1 MQFKDDNSKFA
12 FVEIV
17 YDSRDAGGDFFGAC
31 CCKTGVKGRPCNHLI
46 ATYFLKDKL
55 VRPSAQ
61 PVNRF
66 AKAQGKLPQA
76 KKQLRF

>member
-1 MQFKDDNSKFA
+1 MQFKDDSSKFA

-17 YDSRDAGGDFFGAC
+17 YDSRDATGDFFGAC

-46 ATYFLKDKL
+46 ATYFLKNKL

-61 PVNRF
+61 PINRF

-76 KKQLRF
+76 KKKLRF

>member
-1 MQFKDDNSKFA
+1 MQFKDDSSKFA

-17 YDSRDAGGDFFGAC
+17 YDSQDAAGDFFGAYC
-31 CCKTGVKGRPCNHLI
+31 CQTGVKGRPCNHLI
-46 ATYFLKDKL
+46 ATYFLKNKL

-61 PVNRF
+61 PINRF